1 MWKFMLFLSQ
11 NLAEIMRKLV
21 LSRFWTTEIQTNLRK
36 KKLYFFVVYQNKLAE
51 KFLITKI
58 KMPFLNAS
66 KQSAISK
73 DFK

>member
-1 MWKFMLFLSQ
+1 
-11 NLAEIMRKLV
+11 MRKLV
-21 LSRFWTTEIQTNLRK
+21 LSPIWPTEIQTNLRK

-51 KFLITKI
+51 KLLISKI

-73 DFK
+73 DFT